1 MNVQESELDLNIGI
15 EAVYTIKQNINMFS
29 ACGSLFCVKQ
39 AETAPAFRNKGL
51 TVKVWGGGERER
63 ERGRKEVE
71 ERVQWA
77 KLSIKDLSLN
87 PWYPGEA
94 RCSSVR
100 LHCRGCYGAVEA
112 ETGQFSGPCQPAGLV
127 MGVQL

>member
-51 TVKVWGGGERER
+51 TVKVWGGRKKRKGEREK
-63 ERGRKEVE
+63 G
-71 ERVQWA
+71 
-77 KLSIKDLSLN
+77 
-87 PWYPGEA
+87 G
-94 RCSSVR
+94 
-100 LHCRGCYGAVEA
+100 
-112 ETGQFSGPCQPAGLV
+112 
-127 MGVQL
+127 

>member
-51 TVKVWGGGERER
+51 TVKGWGEEEEKGREGERR
-63 ERGRKEVE
+63 LKRGCSGR
-71 ERVQWA
+71 
-77 KLSIKDLSLN
+77 
-87 PWYPGEA
+87 
-94 RCSSVR
+94 SSV
-100 LHCRGCYGAVEA
+100 
-112 ETGQFSGPCQPAGLV
+112 
-127 MGVQL
+127 